1 MNFSS
6 FVQTGAEQLSRL
18 QTTCMSC
25 SWLFCMSQGKLQRD
39 SPARYMQVLSSK
51 QLKKPSKLFAPGSSR
66 VGYSIYV
73 RALSRDDVE
82 ARWVH
87 RFVKLATCDPS
98 ECSNII

>member
-1 MNFSS
+1 MNE
-6 FVQTGAEQLSRL
+6 GIL
-18 QTTCMSC
+18 QWDPPVRC
-25 SWLFCMSQGKLQRD
+25 
-39 SPARYMQVLSSK
+39 MQVLSNK

-87 RFVKLATCDPS
+87 RFVNLATCDPS
-98 ECSNII
+98 ECEDII